1 MSHLFAK
8 WLSFEWPHLASL
20 GWLIRMLETKKRSL
34 STGSPSGET
43 KQSFPITRASWNDGI
58 RQIADWLYF
67 RNLTNLH
74 AKLITFQCIQCI
86 YVTDNDLADRWL
98 AIARQEG
105 RISASKV
112 CLQTLPFH
120 FPLLAIFSPFPKQR
134 ACSQVNAGNSWSWI
148 KETSIGG

>member
-20 GWLIRMLETKKRSL
+20 GWLIRILETKKRSL
-34 STGSPSGET
+34 STGSPSGER
-43 KQSFPITRASWNDGI
+43 KQSFPITRASWNDAV

-67 RNLTNLH
+67 RNLKNLH

-86 YVTDNDLADRWL
+86 QVTDNDLADKWL

-105 RISASKV
+105 RISNILS
-112 CLQTLPFH
+112 PFP
-120 FPLLAIFSPFPKQR
+120 FPLLAIFHPFPNREPVHWLTQATLDPESSK
-134 ACSQVNAGNSWSWI
+134 
-148 KETSIGG
+148 TSIGGY